1 MISHVDPQFS
11 MGGPWGYALVVK
23 SMHILRTQ
31 ISADEK
37 WLEHYHVLNIAEK
50 CYEMQLVA
58 IKLDQQ
64 HVRLHDPQQLII
76 KLQLCSKGFAI
87 NLILLM
93 RDSAKPF
100 WVRTYGTQ
108 CCT

>member
-1 MISHVDPQFS
+1 
-11 MGGPWGYALVVK
+11 
-23 SMHILRTQ
+23 
-31 ISADEK
+31 
-37 WLEHYHVLNIAEK
+37 
-50 CYEMQLVA
+50 
-58 IKLDQQ
+58 
-64 HVRLHDPQQLII
+64 
-76 KLQLCSKGFAI
+76 LCSKGFAI